1 MPVNALPRGGVG
13 GPGSLSP
20 ASLSRSLSRLRE
32 YRTRTRIMLALG
44 VSQMVLGSLI
54 LAVSFAA
61 LALTTS
67 PRVRH
72 SCPFWAGFSVLL
84 SGLIGVVSWKRPLS
98 LVITFFM
105 LLSAVCVMLNL
116 AGSILSCQNAQLVNS
131 LEDCQLCGCM
141 FPPPPPQLKFDSD
154 GVCVCCELQKQ
165 SSSCNNLGETLKLN
179 PLRDCNTIRLRL
191 KELLFSVCALNVIS
205 TIVCA
210 LATAMCCMQ
219 MVSTDVLQMFMPHRN
234 RALNVDCMTPHGTIL
249 HQTLDFDEF
258 IPPIPPP
265 PYYPPEYTCT
275 PSMDGQR
282 GLHLDF
288 PHSPFS
294 AIYGVPI
301 NSPGTLYPTDLP
313 PPYESVVGQ
322 TPASQVT
329 TSIEQQ
335 ATESSLCDRNTT
347 AGLSTQASV
356 DSASLMVSEVADQD
370 QTCSSEDLCSLEVQ
384 GSDSSPYGTL
394 HIAPTEG
401 SCTSLELCMRASSR
415 CHRGL
420 PNTDARPSDTGYSES
435 SQTQDSLERS
445 PDWSSENFS
454 NLDQE
459 DSTENTHPSEEL
471 RAAMHMCD
479 ELASAKHLP
488 EEPPKASTH
497 SLIKARMMSRKL
509 TLPVT
514 IPPPPQ
520 PCSPTSV
527 ASSGG
532 TSAISPLA
540 PTPSPSP
547 PARPRG
553 PRLCF
558 SVWSP
563 SSASQPPSTSVQSGQ
578 SPSERPRVLKAAR
591 RYRKL
596 ARIVRS
602 TSDPISCSTT
612 TRRESYGCASR
623 NDPTAEDSART
634 SPEQEPRDTSTE
646 VAKPS
651 HVRVTKQQ
659 KEGRKVDICLKP
671 RSLHTH
677 PSHERPHSL
686 ADLKMYK
693 DTKILVAKFLEH
705 SSCSLPPEVQQVVN
719 NIKCVIKSDEKHME
733 EAIFSANVIDQVM
746 TQRII
751 GSPRKRD
758 HEDLH
763 LQSCGALSSSPSP
776 SLRRPKHL
784 PQTTSSSTDAQGSPS
799 SEQSLECRE
808 TIL

>member
-1 MPVNALPRGGVG
+1 MPLNALSRGAASSAVG

-131 LEDCQLCGCM
+131 LEDCQLCGCVLSP
-141 FPPPPPQLKFDSD
+141 FPPQLKFDSD
-154 GVCVCCELQKQ
+154 GVCVCCELQQQ
-165 SSSCNNLGETLKLN
+165 SSSCSNLGETLKLN

-219 MVSTDVLQMFMPHRN
+219 MVSTEVLQMFMPHRA
-234 RALNVDCMTPHGTIL
+234 RALNADCMTPHGTIL

-313 PPYESVVGQ
+313 PPYESVVGH

-335 ATESSLCDRNTT
+335 ATESSLCERNTT

-356 DSASLMVSEVADQD
+356 DSASLMVSEVVDQD

-384 GSDSSPYGTL
+384 DSSPFGTP
-394 HIAPTEG
+394 HTAPIDG
-401 SCTSLELCMRASSR
+401 SCTSLELCPRH
-415 CHRGL
+415 CGL
-420 PNTDARPSDTGYSES
+420 SNTEARPSDTGYSES
-435 SQTQDSLERS
+435 SHTQESLERS
-445 PDWSSENFS
+445 PDWSSENYS

-459 DSTENTHPSEEL
+459 DSADNTHPCEEL
-471 RAAMHMCD
+471 RAAMQICD

-488 EEPPKASTH
+488 EEPPISSAH
-497 SLIKARMMSRKL
+497 SFIKAKMMSRKL
-509 TLPVT
+509 TLPVALAH
-514 IPPPPQ
+514 PPQ
-520 PCSPTSV
+520 PCSPTSL

-532 TSAISPLA
+532 TAISPL
-540 PTPSPSP
+540 PTSPSPSP
-547 PARPRG
+547 PSRSRG
-553 PRLCF
+553 ARLCF

-563 SSASQPPSTSVQSGQ
+563 SSMSQPSSTSAQSDY
-578 SPSERPRVLKAAR
+578 SPSERPRGLRAAR

-602 TSDPISCSTT
+602 TSDPISCTSSTGSEF
-612 TRRESYGCASR
+612 RREHLICPSAKNPAAAG
-623 NDPTAEDSART
+623 PTHK
-634 SPEQEPRDTSTE
+634 SPEQEPTE
-646 VAKPS
+646 LSSGTAAVKNS
-651 HVRVTKQQ
+651 HATVRKQQ
-659 KEGRKVDICLKP
+659 KEGKKLDVQLKP
-671 RSLHTH
+671 QALRTH
-677 PSHERPHSL
+677 SPSERPHSL

-705 SSCSLPPEVQQVVN
+705 SSCSLPPDVQQVVN
-719 NIKCVIKSDEKHME
+719 NIKCVIKLDEKHME
-733 EAIFSANVIDQVM
+733 EAIFSANVIDQM
-746 TQRII
+746 MSQRTA
-751 GSPRKRD
+751 GSPRK
-758 HEDLH
+758 HGQEDLH
-763 LQSCGALSSSPSP
+763 LQSCGALSSSPST
-776 SLRRPKHL
+776 RRPKGL
-784 PQTTSSSTDAQGSPS
+784 PQTTSASAPLRSSP
-799 SEQSLECRE
+799 EQSLECKE